1 MNFQKYANESK
12 QNFLNDLD
20 KLLRIDTVLVEQPE
34 IKEAPFGENLV
45 KALNYMLDLGKQYG
59 FKTKNIENVAG
70 HIEYGEGDE
79 IIGVLAHLDVV
90 PTGEGW
96 TNPPFEP
103 TITVRLS

>member
-45 KALNYMLDLGKQYG
+45 KALNYMLDLGKEKLVLFSITSLPIDESRYAVSIFSTNLFCSSVG
-59 FKTKNIENVAG
+59 CFKL
-70 HIEYGEGDE
+70 E
-79 IIGVLAHLDVV
+79 ILPIYILDIR
-90 PTGEGW
+90 
-96 TNPPFEP
+96 FS
-103 TITVRLS
+103 ISLM